1 MSEFEFLA
9 VFVSIVLGLG
19 VTHVLHGVARII
31 HDRDRIQ
38 IAPLH
43 LVWTVNVLLILL
55 LNWWVLFLWADFS
68 MWSFDLYLL
77 LILWGISLYM
87 LAVVLYPPDIRGD
100 ESYFDL
106 FERNR
111 KWLFGTFIVFLL
123 LDIAQTA
130 VRGQLFDPPIFLP
143 YVLHYAVLSGLGI
156 FLDNKRFQAFFAW
169 YVLLSLVLWSV
180 VVRRILGG

>member
-1 MSEFEFLA
+1 
-9 VFVSIVLGLG
+9 
-19 VTHVLHGVARII
+19 
-31 HDRDRIQ
+31 
-38 IAPLH
+38 
-43 LVWTVNVLLILL
+43 
-55 LNWWVLFLWADFS
+55 
-68 MWSFDLYLL
+68 
-77 LILWGISLYM
+77 M

-123 LDIAQTA
+123 LDVAQTA

-169 YVLLSLVLWSV
+169 YMLLSLVLWSV